1 MLDETL
7 KIIINGVITILGA
20 LGSYGITVIVTY
32 LKKKKEALIQQIG
45 DEKYNAN
52 YKIAKEIYYIVEEKF
67 RFLTSTSEEKIKE
80 FDKLLLEK
88 IPQLEQ
94 KDLDHLRQTICGEI
108 NDEVKKSQILAPA
121 FDDKIDI
128 ADIIEIKQNN

>member
-1 MLDETL
+1 MLDEIL